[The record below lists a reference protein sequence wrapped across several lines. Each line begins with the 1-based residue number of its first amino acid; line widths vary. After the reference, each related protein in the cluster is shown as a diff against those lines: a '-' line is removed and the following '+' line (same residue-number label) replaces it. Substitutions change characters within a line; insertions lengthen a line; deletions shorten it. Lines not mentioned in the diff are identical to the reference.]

1 MTCKTIHTHLDDFID
16 GSLDGATLT
25 ACQVHLDACVDCAG
39 IVAEARELRGLLGAY
54 GAATVAMPGDD
65 FYARALARATRDG
78 SRRQRNRW
86 VMSGVGGTIAA
97 ALLVWVMS
105 GIFFTSP
112 ELPNADIPS
121 VTMALEQPRK
131 LNLVFSSAAALTDA
145 TMTVVLPEGVEVDGF
160 PGQREIVWMTSLKE
174 GRNVLPLTLIAT
186 SPVGGELLATLRHQ
200 DDDKSFR
207 VRVTVI

>member
-16 GSLDGATLT
+16 GSLDGAAMA
-25 ACQVHLDACVDCAG
+25 ACEQHLGTCADCAAM
-39 IVAEARELRGLLGAY
+39 VTKAREIRGLLGAY
-54 GAATVAMPGDD
+54 GAATVSMPGDD

-105 GIFFTSP
+105 GFFFTAP
-112 ELPNADIPS
+112 ELPQADVPA

-145 TMTVVLPEGVEVDGF
+145 TMTVVLPEGIEVDGF

-186 SPVGGELLATLRHQ
+186 SPAGGELLATLRHEN
-200 DDDKSFR
+200 DDKAFR

>member
-1 MTCKTIHTHLDDFID
+1 MTCKSIHTHLDDFID
-16 GSLDGATLT
+16 GSLDGAAMET
-25 ACQVHLDACVDCAG
+25 CERHLAECADCAAR
-39 IVAEARELRGLLGAY
+39 VAGARELRDLLGAY
-54 GAATVAMPGDD
+54 GEATVPMPGED
-65 FYARALARATRDG
+65 FYNRALARATQDG
-78 SRRQRNRW
+78 RRRQRNRW

-105 GIFFTSP
+105 GVFFSAP
-112 ELPNADIPS
+112 ELPSADVPS

-131 LNLVFSSAAALTDA
+131 LNLVFSSAATLSDA
-145 TMTVVLPEGVEVDGF
+145 TMTVMLPEGVEVAGF

-186 SPVGGELLATLRHQ
+186 SPVGGELLATLKHEN
-200 DDDKSFR
+200 DDKTFR